1 MKAFDK
7 FFLEYAH
14 DMGIGGS
21 KLGIHLNK
29 KGGNLTIDPSNRKIM
44 MKQPEY
50 KPQLSLGQQFVGN
63 MFADI
68 LMKLFNSTE
77 SYDNFQENKIL
88 TCKNSD
94 LGLQCRYINN
104 QPAAI
109 VIKVK

>member
-1 MKAFDK
+1 
-7 FFLEYAH
+7 
-14 DMGIGGS
+14 
-21 KLGIHLNK
+21 
-29 KGGNLTIDPSNRKIM
+29 
-44 MKQPEY
+44 
-50 KPQLSLGQQFVGN
+50 

-104 QPAAI
+104 QPAAV